1 VKTTLFFVGLL
12 VFLFGVLAFR
22 ADDPTSVEELGER
35 LFFDPILS
43 LDSSIRCGSCHL
55 PDFAFADTLPFSKGV
70 GGRLG
75 KRNTQSI
82 TNMSARAHY
91 FYDGRAATL
100 EQQIMMPV
108 LDTLEMRASAALIE
122 TRLRRHSGY
131 QRWFQ
136 TLYHSDPS
144 VGLLAAA
151 IAAYIRTLETS
162 DTPFDRY
169 MQDKP
174 GGMSDDAV
182 KGREIFMQKGKCFD
196 CHFSPDFTGDEFRN
210 IGLYNEKNFNDKGR
224 FGQTLNPQ
232 DLGKFKVPG
241 LRNVAVTAPYM
252 HNGQFKTLREV
263 IDYYDNPDAF
273 VPNSINRDSL
283 LARPLG
289 LSEEEKSQ
297 LLAFLH
303 ALTDDRYNRQKKAP
317 QR

>member
-1 VKTTLFFVGLL
+1 
-12 VFLFGVLAFR
+12 
-22 ADDPTSVEELGER
+22 
-35 LFFDPILS
+35 
-43 LDSSIRCGSCHL
+43 
-55 PDFAFADTLPFSKGV
+55 
-70 GGRLG
+70 
-75 KRNTQSI
+75 
-82 TNMSARAHY
+82 
-91 FYDGRAATL
+91 
-100 EQQIMMPV
+100 
-108 LDTLEMRASAALIE
+108 
-122 TRLRRHSGY
+122 
-131 QRWFQ
+131 
-136 TLYHSDPS
+136 
-144 VGLLAAA
+144 
-151 IAAYIRTLETS
+151 
-162 DTPFDRY
+162 
-169 MQDKP
+169 
-174 GGMSDDAV
+174 MSDDAV

-297 LLAFLH
+297 LLAFLQ